1 MREEVGEVEEVIVSL
16 TNDEVSDLV
25 EESLTFD
32 DKLAFPEGGGAYD
45 EETRTRIRDA
55 IRALL
60 SGSGVEMY

>member
-16 TNDEVSDLV
+16 TNDEVLDLV

-45 EETRTRIRDA
+45 EETHERIRDA

-60 SGSGVEMY
+60 YNGGVQAY